1 MMPAGVGL
9 VLFLLLIRLFRFSS
23 VSALSIGVNYGANAD
38 NLPPPAQVAAFLKQS
53 TFIDRV
59 KLFDANPDIIRS
71 FAGTGIA
78 LMITVANV
86 DIPALASRNSS
97 AAADWVA
104 AHVAPFYPTT
114 NISLV
119 AVGNEIIATSD
130 RNLIGRLVPAMRSLS
145 AALAASGF
153 HQIRVSTPHSL
164 GILSASEPPSVGR
177 FRRGYDRSIFAPMLD
192 FHRRTRTPFMVN
204 PYPYFGYTAR
214 TLNYALF
221 RPNAGVFDPATGINY
236 TNMFEAQLDAVHAA
250 MQRLGYGD
258 VEIAVG
264 ETGWPSSGDA
274 GQIGVSADD
283 AASFNGN
290 LIALVNSGK
299 GTPMMPGRRFET
311 YVFSLFNENLKPGPT
326 AERHF
331 GLFNAD
337 LTPTYDVGL
346 LRGGDQVRPAFS
358 SQFLRILRLHSQPEL
373 IQKRHLNLITKR
385 KSLRLDAIIVL
396 FFPSIAANLFIY
408 TCLVIQT
415 LYILLLQAPAPAPA
429 LALGGGAGRWCV
441 ASADTGEAALQANID
456 YACGSGVADCK
467 AIQEGGACF
476 SPNTLLAHASYSM
489 NSYYQAAGRHEFN
502 CDFGRTGVIT
512 SSDPSKHPFPYR

>member
-1 MMPAGVGL
+1 MPAGVGL
-9 VLFLLLIRLFRFSS
+9 FIFLLLIRLFCFSS

-38 NLPPPAQVAAFLKQS
+38 NLPPPAQVVAFLKQS

-104 AHVAPFYPTT
+104 AHVAPFYPAT

-290 LIALVNSGK
+290 LIVLVNSGK

-311 YVFSLFNENLKPGPT
+311 YVFSLFDENLKPGPT

-346 LRGGDQVRPAFS
+346 LRGGD
-358 SQFLRILRLHSQPEL
+358 
-373 IQKRHLNLITKR
+373 
-385 KSLRLDAIIVL
+385 
-396 FFPSIAANLFIY
+396 
-408 TCLVIQT
+408 
-415 LYILLLQAPAPAPA
+415 QAPAPAPA

-512 SSDPSKHPFPYR
+512 SSDPSHGSCSYPS

>member
-346 LRGGDQVRPAFS
+346 LRGGDQ
-358 SQFLRILRLHSQPEL
+358 
-373 IQKRHLNLITKR
+373 
-385 KSLRLDAIIVL
+385 
-396 FFPSIAANLFIY
+396 
-408 TCLVIQT
+408 
-415 LYILLLQAPAPAPA
+415 APAPAPA

-512 SSDPSKHPFPYR
+512 SSDPSHGSCNYPS